1 MKKINL
7 LLLTRT
13 LITSFFLMLCSF
25 GMSAQKITNWT
36 VKYDNSF
43 NAVIKVTVQN
53 NSKKTITAIKFI
65 CGSKPKYVSNTNFFS
80 DKNEV
85 KSFTCTIYPNGS
97 STFEIP
103 VKLQEDYIVKGV
115 IIDVVRYSDGTLRY

>member
-1 MKKINL
+1 
-7 LLLTRT
+7 
-13 LITSFFLMLCSF
+13 MLCSF

-36 VKYDNSF
+36 VKYDNNF

-53 NSKKTITAIKFI
+53 NSKKTVTAIKFI
-65 CGSKPKYVSNTNFFS
+65 CGSKPKYVSNTNFLS

-85 KSFTCTIYPNGS
+85 KSFTRTIYPNGS

-103 VKLQEDYIVKGV
+103 VKLQEDYVVKGV